1 MFIMNRIYISLLLI
15 VLFFSLFFVVKSYYE
30 KRKHIS
36 LPKKFYMRKGY
47 LKQVINTLNK
57 IVKYPS
63 DDVYLD
69 FSHIE
74 EITKGSYMV
83 LLAQAE
89 KALTS
94 GKLILIHNKFPKS
107 KKVLEILSEQKN
119 YIHKN
124 INLTAIDAISTATV
138 DTKVVSDILTEL
150 RRIGI
155 NEDYRIF
162 YDFLVELIGNAAEH
176 GIQNKNINWWL
187 LYYRVPELKS
197 FKFVFVDMGVGI
209 IGSYKRSKLQRFI
222 KLKQSSWIIQ
232 QAFNGQLGSSTGQSN
247 RGRGLPFIKHCV
259 EKGFISNFILITN
272 NVSLHHE
279 NGELQVSSNPNF
291 VGTYLSWTVS
301 KENFIS
307 WKNSK

>member
-89 KALTS
+89 KA
-94 GKLILIHNKFPKS
+94 
-107 KKVLEILSEQKN
+107 
-119 YIHKN
+119 
-124 INLTAIDAISTATV
+124 ISTATV

-187 LYYRVPELKS
+187 LYYRVPEQKS